1 METTPL
7 MNYILRLAS
16 FGGEPLYILAS
27 DPVDYRVA
35 NSFRVVIEC
44 IYQLYIDGYLK
55 CGWHSLNDD
64 NFVIIDNLSW
74 EQLEEYLRRNEKDG
88 FETYPKEGGEYFFET
103 TESGEMIIS
112 EDYCL
117 PGLEC

>member
-1 METTPL
+1 MNTTSL
-7 MNYILRLAS
+7 MNYILRFAS

-27 DPVDYRVA
+27 DPVDDNIA
-35 NSFRVVIEC
+35 NSYKETIEC
-44 IYQLYIDGYLK
+44 IYELYIDGYLK
-55 CGWHSLNDD
+55 CGWHPLD
-64 NFVIIDNLSW
+64 NSKLVIIDNLRW

-103 TESGEMIIS
+103 TEKGEMIIP